1 MQGRK
6 RDADVG
12 NGLVDAVGEDRVGQ
26 IESVRPT
33 YIHCRCTMES
43 CWEAAVWHRE
53 LSLVPCDDLEGWGR
67 LKREEMQACLWS
79 IPPEWHSDKEFACR
93 CRSCGFDSWG
103 GKIP

>member
-53 LSLVPCDDLEGWGR
+53 LTLVLCDDLGGGMGGWAGR
-67 LKREEMQACLWS
+67 EAQKGMYVYIGLIHDVVQQKLTLYCKS
-79 IPPEWHSDKEFACR
+79 ITFQ
-93 CRSCGFDSWG
+93 
-103 GKIP
+103 